1 MPKYKEVN
9 ESIVDNFISALFNR
23 VGKGLESRTINQL
36 RKTDPELAKQFQDLQ
51 NKKKE
56 IQKSLSK
63 KTLKKIR
70 NNEIP
75 DVIKHAMDRFK

>member
-9 ESIVDNFISALFNR
+9 ESIVDNFISALFHR
-23 VGKGLESRTINQL
+23 VGKGLESRTINKL
-36 RKTDPELAKQFQDLQ
+36 KKTDPELAKQFQDLQ

-56 IQKSLSK
+56 IRKSLSK

>member
-9 ESIVDNFISALFNR
+9 EGIVDNFISALFTR
-23 VGKGLESRTINQL
+23 VGKGLESRTINKL

-56 IQKSLSK
+56 IRKSLSK

>member
-9 ESIVDNFISALFNR
+9 EGIVDNFISALFTR
-23 VGKGLESRTINQL
+23 VGKGLESRTINKL